1 MASAAPFNVLS
12 ICAGVAGLDLG
23 IGLAIPTARTVCVVE
38 REAYCVETL
47 ATRGEE
53 EALAP
58 APVWSDLRTFD
69 GRPWRGVVDLLAAG
83 IPCQPHS
90 VAGKRLGAADA
101 ECSERRSA
109 ASGGNCISY
118 GSEREGEATGL
129 AFSDAIIQRPC
140 PKCGCS
146 AGFYCEVPSGR
157 KRTAPHNARVI
168 FTADNRRGLNP
179 RPTELSE

>member
-1 MASAAPFNVLS
+1 MDKYRYKNSA
-12 ICAGVAGLDLG
+12 G
-23 IGLAIPTARTVCVVE
+23 
-38 REAYCVETL
+38 ET
-47 ATRGEE
+47 
-53 EALAP
+53 P
-58 APVWSDLRTFD
+58 P
-69 GRPWRGVVDLLAAG
+69 P
-83 IPCQPHS
+83 
-90 VAGKRLGAADA
+90 
-101 ECSERRSA
+101 
-109 ASGGNCISY
+109 
-118 GSEREGEATGL
+118 GSPSTGW